1 VEFETYLFLETFLNK
16 AVYKPDMYKQAIIIR
31 QDLNMPKGK
40 LAAQAAHASVSAV
53 LKSDKSTVSKWES
66 EGMKKVVLKVE
77 NLSELKKLQSE
88 ARKNKLVNVMI
99 TDAGR
104 TFFKAGTITCL
115 AIGPDKEK
123 EVDKVSGKLKLL

>member
-1 VEFETYLFLETFLNK
+1 MLCETFLNK
-16 AVYKPDMYKQAIIIR
+16 PVYKADMYKQAIIIR

-53 LKSDKSTVSKWES
+53 LKSDKSLIKEWES
-66 EGMKKVVLKVE
+66 EGMKKVVLKAE
-77 NLSELKKLQSE
+77 SLSELKKLQAE
-88 ARKNKLVNVMI
+88 AKKNKLVNVMI

-104 TFFKAGTITCL
+104 TFFKTGTTTCL

>member
-1 VEFETYLFLETFLNK
+1 MEFETYLFLETFLNK

>member
-1 VEFETYLFLETFLNK
+1 
-16 AVYKPDMYKQAIIIR
+16 MYKQAIIIR

-53 LKSDKSTVSKWES
+53 LKSSKDIVKKWED
-66 EGMKKVVLKVE
+66 EGMKKVVLKVDS
-77 NLSELKKLQSE
+77 LSELKKLQAE
-88 ARKNKLVNVMI
+88 AKKNKLINVII
-99 TDAGR
+99 TDAGK
-104 TFFKAGTITCL
+104 TFFKTGTITCL

>member
-1 VEFETYLFLETFLNK
+1 
-16 AVYKPDMYKQAIIIR
+16 MYKQAIIIR

-53 LKSDKSTVSKWES
+53 LKSGKEFVKKWES
-66 EGMKKVVLKVE
+66 EGMKKVVLKV
-77 NLSELKKLQSE
+77 NDLSELKKLQSE
-88 ARKNKLVNVMI
+88 AKKNKLVNVMI
-99 TDAGR
+99 TDAGK
-104 TFFKAGTITCL
+104 TFFKSGTITCL